1 MEFPL
6 DIITG
11 LLIDQG
17 IEVVK
22 EPAHPKERFAW
33 VSAFCDEDA
42 LRSEETTVYVV
53 DRDTASPPEMF
64 RLFVLKPGEDMG
76 GLPAP
81 GPGPDDICIRTA
93 CSCPLIADRIQ
104 RYLTRIIQWNDSMGA
119 MIEKGCIS
127 QDLLRAS
134 EPILKCYVGLTD
146 ATFSYI
152 AHTPGI
158 PPLDGL
164 SAYLIEHRCYPPD
177 AIADAQ
183 ERGLMHLWEHQ
194 DWTAVHEAPNDVIPY
209 PVLDRVIKLHGS
221 YAAHLLLVSPTKPT
235 GALVFLFDLL
245 AHKVQQC
252 LALHWRLENP
262 LEQRYTYFLKD
273 VLLGNVADEAQLAE
287 RARAHGLP
295 LTGLFEVC
303 LVDNTWRAGSPD
315 YFAKMVLDSQPDC
328 KVAISGPRVAVLLCS
343 HHCTPGRIAA
353 MEGSL
358 FDLAHRVHLEVGV
371 SDKFEHLGEAALAM
385 EKARIALKYGR
396 RKSQRY
402 VTFDPSEERTDC
414 IFRFRRYFPYFITD
428 PYASS
433 ERFAARLL
441 ASPNPLARLKEAD
454 RERGTDDTEI
464 LRTYLHSEG
473 RINVVCEAMHMH
485 RNTVT
490 YRLEKIRSVV
500 GGSLD
505 DADMR
510 MYLRMLLLIT
520 E

>member
-11 LLIDQG
+11 LLADQG

-22 EPAHPKERFAW
+22 EPTHPKERFAW

-53 DRDTASPPEMF
+53 DRDTPSPPEMF
-64 RLFVLKPGEDMG
+64 RLFVLKPGEAIES
-76 GLPAP
+76 LPAP
-81 GPGPDDICIRTA
+81 GPGPDDNSIRTA

-119 MIEKGCIS
+119 MIEEGCIS

-134 EPILKCYVGLTD
+134 EPIVKCYVGLTD

-158 PPLDGL
+158 PPLDEQ
-164 SAYLIEHRCYPPD
+164 SAYLVEHRCYSPD
-177 AIADAQ
+177 AIAYSQ
-183 ERGLMHLWEHQ
+183 QRGLMHLWEHQ
-194 DWTAVHEAPNDVIPY
+194 DWTAVHEAPNEVIPY
-209 PVLDRVIKLHGS
+209 PTLDRVIKLHGS
-221 YAAHLLLVSPTKPT
+221 YAAHLLLVSPSRPT

-245 AHKVQQC
+245 AQKVQQC
-252 LALHWRLENP
+252 LARHWRLENP

-273 VLLGNVADEAQLAE
+273 VLLGNVADESQLAE
-287 RARAHGLP
+287 RAAAHGL
-295 LTGLFEVC
+295 LEGLFEVC

-315 YFAKMVLDSQPDC
+315 YFAKMVLESQPDC
-328 KVAISGPRVAVLLCS
+328 KVAINGPRVAVLLCS
-343 HHCTPGRIAA
+343 PHRKPGRMRA
-353 MEGSL
+353 MEESL
-358 FDLAHRVHLEVGV
+358 FDLAQRLHLEVGV
-371 SDKFEHLGEAALAM
+371 SDKFEHLSLAVLAM

-396 RKSQRY
+396 RRSQRY
-402 VTFDPSEERTDC
+402 VTFDPDEQRTTC
-414 IFRFRRYFPYFITD
+414 IYRFRRYFAYFITD

-464 LRTYLHSEG
+464 LRTFLHSEG

-485 RNTVT
+485 RNTVS
-490 YRLEKIRSVV
+490 YRLEKIRAVI
-500 GGSLD
+500 GGDLD

-510 MYLRMLLLIT
+510 MYLRMLLLIS